1 MSVYEALTLIV
12 SFCTLTATIIS
23 VSQKK

>member
-1 MSVYEALTLIV
+1 MSVYEALTLVV